1 LHATHYEGVVG
12 AYILIVLNLIRLKIL
27 LALEIESLVQIED
40 LPL

>member
-1 LHATHYEGVVG
+1 MTHNEGVVG
-12 AYILIVLNLIRLKIL
+12 AHILIMLDIISMKFL